1 MNVHDKEF
9 KYFKEEAQIIEA
21 IAAISLRV
29 KRWAFR
35 EIQKST
41 HYHRDV
47 TNTIF
52 LPEALNQGDYT
63 VMSRFLEQLRTNRVG
78 AYVKLNLQESRGY
91 FEKAATLIK
100 PAEKLIKDRL
110 RFGFVRLKRN
120 MQEERDG
127 EQRRILEELDKIS
140 SIDRKESDG
149 WEGRSKAK
157 QAINI
162 TYAFVRVSPSAHK
175 RHSASLSKSN
185 NSTKTKAAPT

>member
-120 MQEERDG
+120 M
-127 EQRRILEELDKIS
+127 
-140 SIDRKESDG
+140 
-149 WEGRSKAK
+149 
-157 QAINI
+157 
-162 TYAFVRVSPSAHK
+162 
-175 RHSASLSKSN
+175 
-185 NSTKTKAAPT
+185 